1 MAIKP
6 DEEIRKE
13 VSELFSQNPILQD
26 LLREAKVQASG
37 KTEDTLEA
45 FEDSLNEWCMVLT
58 LVEGRMDRLFAELD
72 SITGLVD
79 KFSSSLS
86 ESKVDIEEMERQV
99 EVVGAMLHALVNRVD
114 ILCENEIKDMNSQ
127 LDIIRVKRSY

>member
-13 VSELFSQNPILQD
+13 VSELFGQNQIFQD
-26 LLREAKVQASG
+26 LLREAKTKAAG
-37 KTEDTLEA
+37 KTEDSLEA

-58 LVEGRMDRLFAELD
+58 LVEGRMDRLFGELGC
-72 SITGLVD
+72 ITGLVD

-86 ESKVDIEEMERQV
+86 DSKVDIEEMERQV
-99 EVVGAMLHALVNRVD
+99 EVVGAMLRSLTNRVD